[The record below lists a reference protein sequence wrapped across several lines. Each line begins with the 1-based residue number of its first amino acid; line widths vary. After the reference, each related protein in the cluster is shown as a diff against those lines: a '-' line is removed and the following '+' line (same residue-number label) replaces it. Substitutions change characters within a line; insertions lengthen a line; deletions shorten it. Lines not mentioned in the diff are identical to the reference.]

1 MYGGIIN
8 RMKILQ
14 VTNKVPYPAND
25 GGAIATLRMAEG
37 FSNLGFEITVLAMVT
52 LKHPVTMEEI
62 PGELKK
68 KIRFRL
74 VPVPAAIHPFKAL
87 RNLLFSKLPYNAERF
102 IDKKFRQELSA
113 LLASEEFD
121 IVQLEGL
128 YVCPY
133 IETIRTHSNATIV
146 YRAHNIEHEIW
157 ERSVAMASGLK
168 KGYLKILS
176 RRLKRFETGWLNAY
190 DLLVPITSRDGEL
203 LNRLGNSRPLQVAQT
218 GIDLT
223 HLTPCFSSM
232 KFPSVFHIG
241 ALDWA
246 PNQEGILWFLKNC
259 WGRLTAK
266 YPDLKFFIA
275 GRNAPVWLEKKFILP
290 GVVYLG
296 EIEDAY
302 AFMNSG
308 AVMVVPLFAGSGMR
322 IKIIEGM
329 ALGKAIVSTSIGAE
343 GIDTTH
349 GENICIANTAD
360 AFVKEISRLTE
371 NKDQVEKLGLNAI
384 HYIQENFDNFAIA
397 GKLAGFY
404 KKYRKWD

>member
-1 MYGGIIN
+1 MY

-37 FSNLGFEITVLAMVT
+37 FSDLRFEVTVLAMVT
-52 LKHPVTMEEI
+52 LKHRVTLEEI

-74 VPVPAAIHPFKAL
+74 VSVPTAIHPVKAL

-102 IDKKFRQELSA
+102 MDENFRKELSG
-113 LLASEEFD
+113 LLESQNFD

-133 IETIRTHSNATIV
+133 IETIRKHSKAMIV

-157 ERSVAMASGLK
+157 ERSVGMAGGLK
-168 KGYLKILS
+168 KWYLKILS
-176 RRLKRFETGWLNAY
+176 RRLKKFETGWLNAY
-190 DLLVPITSRDGEL
+190 DLLVPITLRDGKT
-203 LNRLGNSRPLQVAQT
+203 LNNLGNTRPLHVAQT
-218 GIDLT
+218 GIDLS
-223 HLTPCFSSM
+223 HLTPRFSSM
-232 KFPSVFHIG
+232 KFPSLFHIG

-246 PNQEGILWFLKNC
+246 PNQEGILWFLRLC
-259 WGRLTAK
+259 WGRLAEK
-266 YPDLKFFIA
+266 YPDLKFYIA
-275 GRNAPVWLEKKFILP
+275 GRNAPAWLEKKLNLP

-329 ALGKAIVSTSIGAE
+329 ALGKAIVSTSIGTE
-343 GIDTTH
+343 GIGTTH
-349 GENICIANTAD
+349 GENIRIANTAD
-360 AFVKEISRLTE
+360 AFVKEISELTE
-371 NKDQVEKLGLNAI
+371 NKEQVEKTGLNAI
-384 HYIQENFDNFAIA
+384 RYIHENFDNAVLA

-404 KKYRKWD
+404 KKYREWDS